1 MLDRLG
7 PAERPVRPRHRLAG
21 CHKVLLPG
29 VTTLE
34 RNIARVRAC
43 AAQRLWRQM
52 LMGITADQRD
62 WLEAL
67 LVPPGS
73 ARQSPLDRLRDGPVL
88 QSPAELARALE
99 EGAAW

>member
-1 MLDRLG
+1 M
-7 PAERPVRPRHRLAG
+7 
-21 CHKVLLPG
+21 
-29 VTTLE
+29 TTLE

-67 LVPPGS
+67 LCRPG
-73 ARQSPLDRLRDGPVL
+73 ARGKARWTACATALCCKARRSW
-88 QSPAELARALE
+88 PALWRR
-99 EGAAW
+99 GAAW